1 MTRPMMVGR
10 RAALFGTVAL
20 ATPAARGQSRA
31 GLRDLARE
39 AAIYLTPLAAMYAR
53 RFRDTVE
60 ADHKLNRLVREQAPQ
75 DGLLSAT
82 AWLDLS
88 NEPLFLA
95 LPAMAG
101 RFYSAALLDPF
112 TDNFAHVSSRLSG
125 DRPPP
130 HMIAGPTWSGTAPGD
145 VTLIRATAN
154 AVWLRLHIAVADDL
168 EAARTL
174 QAACLLETPDQR
186 NERRIIEMREL
197 MRYRSSPPP
206 EPIADWP
213 APRPGEPFD
222 LFDTG
227 LAMLGGCS
235 LSEADKALLEELAP
249 LHLRPGRRFDARA
262 FSDAERGAII
272 AGIADAVLEIRE
284 QGPRL
289 GRTAGD
295 WRYPAPNLGAF
306 GTDYLYRAWIA
317 TMAQGAAL
325 GAAVPAEMLELS
337 RISDGSS
344 VRFLAPAPELLTAL
358 Q

>member
-1 MTRPMMVGR
+1 MRLGR
-10 RAALFGTVAL
+10 RVVLIGTAALAAPVAL
-20 ATPAARGQSRA
+20 GQSRPD
-31 GLRDLARE
+31 LRNLARE

-53 RFRDTVE
+53 RFHDTVE
-60 ADHKLNRLVREQAPQ
+60 RTHKLNRLVREPAPH
-75 DGLLSAT
+75 DGLLQAA

-88 NEPLFLA
+88 SEPLFLA
-95 LPAMAG
+95 LPAMGG

-130 HMIAGPTWSGTAPGD
+130 HMIAGPTWSGTAPSD
-145 VTLIRATAN
+145 VTLIRAPANTA
-154 AVWLRLHIAVADDL
+154 WLRLHIAVGDDL

-206 EPIADWP
+206 EPLADWP

-227 LAMLGGCS
+227 LAMLGGCT

-262 FSDAERGAII
+262 FSDAERAAII
-272 AGIADAVLEIRE
+272 AGIADAALEIRQ

-295 WRYPAPNLGAF
+295 WRYPAPNLGSF

-317 TMAQGAAL
+317 TTAL
-325 GAAVPAEMLELS
+325 GATVPAEMLELS
-337 RISDGSS
+337 RISDGGT
-344 VRFLAPAPELLTAL
+344 VRFLAPAPELLAAL